1 MLLGQQ
7 PNLVILPLIA
17 ILSACS
23 SDPDQPLADSD
34 LPTAL
39 FDDSRSWL
47 LTSYTSVG
55 SNTRVTAFPG
65 LQITFAF
72 ATITNS
78 LQDPVT
84 GFVGYDGCNDYG
96 AEIEI
101 VDGNTIVSTGAFR
114 FTDQECTFLDNNFQP
129 LVQVDVFNSVIENN
143 VIFFEFIPEQLNL
156 TTPAGNSLR
165 FQPCRPNGT
174 LPASDTIHCDPL

>member
-1 MLLGQQ
+1 MLLVRQ
-7 PNLVILPLIA
+7 PNLLILPLIA

-23 SDPDQPLADSD
+23 GDSNQPLADSG

-47 LTSYTSVG
+47 LTSYISAG
-55 SNTRVTAFPG
+55 SNTRVTAIPE
-65 LQITFAF
+65 LQITFNF
-72 ATITNS
+72 ATITSS

-101 VDGNTIVSTGAFR
+101 VDGNTVVSNGAFR
-114 FTDQECTFLDNNFQP
+114 FTDQGCQYTGILQ
-129 LVQVDVFNSVIENN
+129 VQFDVFNSVIENN
-143 VIFFEFIPEQLNL
+143 VILFEFVPEQLNL

-174 LPASDTIHCDPL
+174 IPARDTIHCDPL